1 MKICTHCGAGIL
13 EPNKPWIHRG
23 RIVCRRCFENL
34 SPQKS
39 AASPTQPA
47 ATGNTYAP
55 PGAMA
60 EWRSA
65 KPESAV
71 LPNIPREAGESGRPL
86 NGYGLA
92 ALIIAVMGIFCAG
105 LVSPIG
111 LVMSLVGL
119 RFRPRGLAILAV
131 IISALGTLYLIVWI
145 CLNIV
150 SWRHVHHGG

>member
-23 RIVCRRCFENL
+23 KIVCRHCFENL
-34 SPQKS
+34 SPPK
-39 AASPTQPA
+39 AAGGQTRLT
-47 ATGNTYAP
+47 ATGNPHASVQAVGELRP
-55 PGAMA
+55 
-60 EWRSA
+60 A
-65 KPESAV
+65 KPESAI
-71 LPNIPREAGESGRPL
+71 LQNTPGEAGESGRPL

-119 RFRPRGLAILAV
+119 RFRPRGLAIMAV

-145 CLNIV
+145 CLNVI
-150 SWRHVHHGG
+150 SWRHVHPVR

>member
-34 SPQKS
+34 SPKT
-39 AASPTQPA
+39 AAVNPAQPG
-47 ATGNTYAP
+47 ATGNLSEP
-55 PGAMA
+55 PESGL
-60 EWRSA
+60 RPTSA
-65 KPESAV
+65 AAGSAV
-71 LPNIPREAGESGRPL
+71 LQNIPNEACEAGRTL

-119 RFRPRGLAILAV
+119 RFRPRGLAIMAT
-131 IISALGTLYLIVWI
+131 IISALGTVYLIIWI
-145 CLNIV
+145 CLNV
-150 SWRHVHHGG
+150 LSMRHVHQGR